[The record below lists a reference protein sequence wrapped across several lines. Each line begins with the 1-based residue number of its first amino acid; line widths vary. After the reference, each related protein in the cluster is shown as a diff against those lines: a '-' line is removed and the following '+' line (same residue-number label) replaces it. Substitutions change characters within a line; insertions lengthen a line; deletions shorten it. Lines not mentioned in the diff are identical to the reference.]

1 MLLVTQ
7 GWGLLPSQY
16 FQTSCSPLL
25 PPVLPFTVCM
35 FLNWQSRQVTL
46 KTSSQN
52 MYWGKRMVESL
63 FFLFICFTTT
73 PQGEQKQTGQ
83 KVGDS
88 LACYCFQQASM
99 ASISLCYP
107 PSETPWFHCGKIP
120 DFPWDFLPQHWKP
133 GLAAWRE
140 HQTQGQ
146 AGVPEWTGA
155 HSPWTF
161 LLKHLCLCYFFYS
174 SISSISSIILL
185 PYHWINQLCLKAW
198 KHHVFLFSI

>member
-25 PPVLPFTVCM
+25 PPVLPFIVCM

-63 FFLFICFTTT
+63 FFFIYLFYNNSTRWAETDRTEGWWFS
-73 PQGEQKQTGQ
+73 GLLLLSTG
-83 KVGDS
+83 KHGKHLVVLSTLWNPLIPLWENPWFS
-88 LACYCFQQASM
+88 LGFSSPALEAWLGCLKRTSNPRTGWSSRMNWGSFSLN
-99 ASISLCYP
+99 ISL
-107 PSETPWFHCGKIP
+107 ETS
-120 DFPWDFLPQHWKP
+120 LP
-133 GLAAWRE
+133 LL
-140 HQTQGQ
+140 
-146 AGVPEWTGA
+146 
-155 HSPWTF
+155 F
-161 LLKHLCLCYFFYS
+161 LLLHG
-174 SISSISSIILL
+174 IILL

>member
-46 KTSSQN
+46 KTSSKN

-161 LLKHLCLCYFFYS
+161 LLKHLCLCYFFY
-174 SISSISSIILL
+174 
-185 PYHWINQLCLKAW
+185 YTG
-198 KHHVFLFSI
+198 

>member
-88 LACYCFQQASM
+88 LACYCFYRQAWQASRC
-99 ASISLCYP
+99 AIHPLKPPDSTVGKSLIFPGIFFPSIGSLA
-107 PSETPWFHCGKIP
+107 W
-120 DFPWDFLPQHWKP
+120 LPEENIKP
-133 GLAAWRE
+133 KDRLEFQNELGLILPE
-140 HQTQGQ
+140 HFSWNIS
-146 AGVPEWTGA
+146 AFA
-155 HSPWTF
+155 
-161 LLKHLCLCYFFYS
+161 
-174 SISSISSIILL
+174 ISSILL
-185 PYHWINQLCLKAW
+185 
-198 KHHVFLFSI
+198 FLLFLL